1 MFMQRFYFKDLNHAK
16 AVLRESMQGAF
27 FCMNKTL
34 AQGFIDLYAMD
45 ESHAERIAEK
55 YNAKRGEIIKRI

>member
-1 MFMQRFYFKDLNHAK
+1 MFLQRFYFNDLTHARAILDK
-16 AVLRESMQGAF
+16 SMQGAF
-27 FCMNKTL
+27 FCMKKTL

-55 YNAKRGEIIKRI
+55 YNAKRGEILKKI